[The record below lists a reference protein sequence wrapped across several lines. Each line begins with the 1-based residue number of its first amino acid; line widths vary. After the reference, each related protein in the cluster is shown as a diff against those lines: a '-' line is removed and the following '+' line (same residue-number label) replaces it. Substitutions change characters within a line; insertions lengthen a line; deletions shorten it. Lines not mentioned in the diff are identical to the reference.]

1 MAIERHGRPRAAA
14 EIELGSH
21 VRQRVSAAEDR
32 AFEQHQHDAEQRR
45 EDRSKGGQ
53 NSAHNAESGTS
64 PEPAQARS
72 CRFWGAT
79 VRRSNGHCFHA
90 RIPGSQENG
99 REGAGQRQP
108 ECLDRQRQHASRHR
122 FADRFSVSGVGLPP
136 RLT

>member
-1 MAIERHGRPRAAA
+1 MAIERHDRPRAAA

-64 PEPAQARS
+64 PEHAQALS
-72 CRFWGAT
+72 C
-79 VRRSNGHCFHA
+79 S
-90 RIPGSQENG
+90 
-99 REGAGQRQP
+99 
-108 ECLDRQRQHASRHR
+108 
-122 FADRFSVSGVGLPP
+122 FSVQRSGAAMAIALKRGFLEVRKTVEKALVGVSQNA
-136 RLT
+136 